1 MSFVLHFYF
10 FLLITGIIHTWG
22 VERIIIYFVFIWAT
36 KNTYILTSKLLAEA
50 WTPCQ
55 VRISPSRVV
64 SWCAM
69 VLFCYGLFCSCRW
82 SDSFLM
88 TRKLLSGSLLKTP
101 GAVIYI
107 FYLLL
112 TFLNLCLRAATLD
125 PLQGW
130 RLHSA
135 ARYKLR
141 SSLGNLAPWVEVE
154 KNTLKYLGAFE
165 SCSYL

>member
-1 MSFVLHFYF
+1 M
-10 FLLITGIIHTWG
+10 
-22 VERIIIYFVFIWAT
+22 ERIIIYFVLIWAT
-36 KNTYILTSKLLAEA
+36 KNRLTFSHPNCWLKPEH
-50 WTPCQ
+50 PCQ
-55 VRISPSRVV
+55 VRISSSQVV
-64 SWCAM
+64 LWCTM
-69 VLFCYGLFCSCRW
+69 VLFCYGLFCSCRL

-88 TRKLLSGSLLKTP
+88 TRKLLSSSSLKTP

-125 PLQGW
+125 PLHGW

-165 SCSYL
+165 NCSSL